1 MSTGVIYVATGQ
13 QYIQE
18 ALISAYS
25 LKEKMPNLKTTIFSD
40 EALTDKCF
48 DNCVVIESTGNGY
61 LDKIVGMLKSPYTDT
76 LFLDSD
82 TYICDDFSELFTL
95 LDKYDIGAIHAEHRA
110 GKNQLGDSYSY
121 QDLQDE
127 DGKFIFP
134 MYNAG
139 VILYRQS
146 PQVSQFFNEW
156 FSLADRQMKE
166 KGLYFTD
173 QPAFQAL
180 LHQSN
185 LREVILTPEYN
196 CRFIFPVCISGI
208 VKILH
213 GRHPDLPALAKEIN
227 SHTTTRLF
235 HPRWGLI
242 PNSRLK
248 ALQQIALS

>member
-1 MSTGVIYVATGQ
+1 MSTGVIYVATGKP
-13 QYIQE
+13 YIQE
-18 ALISAYS
+18 ASISADS
-25 LKEKMPNLKTTIFSD
+25 LKKKMPNLNTTIFSD

-82 TYICDDFSELFTL
+82 TFICDDFSELFTL

-134 MYNAG
+134 IYNTG

-156 FSLADRQMKE
+156 ISLADRQMKE
-166 KGLYFTD
+166 KGLYFGD
-173 QPAFQAL
+173 QPAFHAL
-180 LHQSN
+180 LHKSN

-196 CRFIFPVCISGI
+196 CRFIFPVCVSGI